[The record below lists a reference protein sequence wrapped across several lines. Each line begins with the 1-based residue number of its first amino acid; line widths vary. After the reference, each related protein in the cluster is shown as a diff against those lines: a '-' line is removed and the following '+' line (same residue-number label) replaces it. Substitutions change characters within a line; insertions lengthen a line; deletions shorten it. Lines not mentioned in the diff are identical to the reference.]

1 MKKTILVLL
10 LSLFVVACGDNKK
23 VEKVE
28 KVESDPVTVQ
38 LTVVNNTGKELPTHA
53 TWGVDAKDVKYT
65 IPAAMG
71 STYVMKSNT
80 HSSSGTVFILQPQA
94 PENKEGTGVCDPA
107 NGNAQQTYGYWN
119 GAAHITADWSKNA
132 SNPTPE
138 HHYDGQHWQF
148 KIDVEN
154 AGNPMSEKV
163 TISIIEKCDN

>member
-1 MKKTILVLL
+1 MKKSILVLL
-10 LSLFVVACGDNKK
+10 LSLFVISCGDKK
-23 VEKVE
+23 VKKVE

-119 GAAHITADWSKNA
+119 GAAHITADWNVNA

-138 HHYDGQHWQF
+138 HHYNGQHWQF

>member
-1 MKKTILVLL
+1 MKKSILVLL
-10 LSLFVVACGDNKK
+10 LSLFVISCGDKK
-23 VEKVE
+23 VKKVE

-119 GAAHITADWSKNA
+119 GAAHITADWNVNA

-138 HHYDGQHWQF
+138 HHYNGQHWQF

-154 AGNPMSEKV
+154 AGNPMTEKV

>member
-1 MKKTILVLL
+1 MKKSILVLL
-10 LSLFVVACGDNKK
+10 LSLFVISCGDKK

-119 GAAHITADWSKNA
+119 GAAHITCDWNCNV
-132 SNPTPE
+132 SNPTPQ
-138 HHYDGQHWQF
+138 HHFQGQDWQF
-148 KIDVEN
+148 CLDVQ
-154 AGNPMSEKV
+154 NPGTMSETVTV
-163 TISIIEKCDN
+163 TICEQCTE

>member
-1 MKKTILVLL
+1 MKKTILTLL
-10 LSLFVVACGDNKK
+10 LSLFILGCNNKST
-23 VEKVE
+23 EKKE

-119 GAAHITADWSKNA
+119 GAAHITADWNVNA
-132 SNPTPE
+132 SNPTPQ
-138 HHYDGQHWQF
+138 HNYQGQHWQF
-148 KIDVEN
+148 NIDVEN

-163 TISIIEKCDN
+163 TISIAKPCDN

>member
-1 MKKTILVLL
+1 MKNYLIML
-10 LSLFVVACGDNKK
+10 LSLFILGCNNNKPA
-23 VEKVE
+23 EKAE

-80 HSSSGTVFILQPQA
+80 HSSSGTVFILQHQA

-119 GAAHITADWSKNA
+119 GAAHITADWNVNA

-138 HHYDGQHWQF
+138 HHYQGQHWQF

-154 AGNPMSEKV
+154 AGNPMTEKV
-163 TISIIEKCDN
+163 TFSIVEKCDN

>member
-1 MKKTILVLL
+1 ML
-10 LSLFVVACGDNKK
+10 LSLFILGCNNNKK
-23 VEKVE
+23 VEKIE

-80 HSSSGTVFILQPQA
+80 HSNSGTVFILQPQA

-163 TISIIEKCDN
+163 TISIVKQCDN

>member
-1 MKKTILVLL
+1 MKNYLIML
-10 LSLFVVACGDNKK
+10 LSLFILGCNNNKPA
-23 VEKVE
+23 EKAE

-38 LTVVNNTGKELPTHA
+38 LTVVINTGKELPTHA

-119 GAAHITADWSKNA
+119 GAAHITADWNVNA

-138 HHYDGQHWQF
+138 HHYQGQHWQF

-154 AGNPMSEKV
+154 AGNPMTEKV
-163 TISIIEKCDN
+163 TFSIVEKCDN

>member
-1 MKKTILVLL
+1 MKNYLIML
-10 LSLFVVACGDNKK
+10 LSLFILGCNNNKPA
-23 VEKVE
+23 EKAE

-71 STYVMKSNT
+71 STNVMKTNT

-94 PENKEGTGVCDPA
+94 PENKAGTGVCDPA

-119 GAAHITADWSKNA
+119 GAAHITADWNVNA

-138 HHYDGQHWQF
+138 HHYQGQHWQF

-154 AGNPMSEKV
+154 AGNPMTEKV
-163 TISIIEKCDN
+163 TFSIVEKCDN

>member
-1 MKKTILVLL
+1 MKKSILVLL
-10 LSLFVVACGDNKK
+10 LSLFVTACGDKK

-38 LTVVNNTGKELPTHA
+38 LTVVNKTGKDMKTNA
-53 TWGVDAKDVKYT
+53 TWGVDAKDVWHT
-65 IPAAMG
+65 IANG
-71 STYVMKSNT
+71 DTYVMKSNT

-119 GAAHITADWSKNA
+119 GAAHITADWNVNA
-132 SNPTPE
+132 SNPTPQ
-138 HHYDGQHWQF
+138 HNYQGQHWQF

-163 TISIIEKCDN
+163 TISIAKPCDN

>member
-1 MKKTILVLL
+1 MKNYLIML
-10 LSLFVVACGDNKK
+10 LSLFILGCNNKAA
-23 VEKVE
+23 EKAE

-94 PENKEGTGVCDPA
+94 PENKAGTGVCDPA

-119 GAAHITADWSKNA
+119 GAAHITADWNVNA

-138 HHYDGQHWQF
+138 HHYQGQHWQF

-154 AGNPMSEKV
+154 AGNPMTEKV
-163 TISIIEKCDN
+163 TFSIVEKCDN

>member
-154 AGNPMSEKV
+154 AGNPMAEKV
-163 TISIIEKCDN
+163 TISIVEKCDN

>member
-1 MKKTILVLL
+1 MKNYLIML
-10 LSLFVVACGDNKK
+10 LSLFILGCNNNKPA
-23 VEKVE
+23 EKAE

-65 IPAAMG
+65 SPAAMG

-94 PENKEGTGVCDPA
+94 PENKAGTGVCDPA

-119 GAAHITADWSKNA
+119 GAAHITADWNVNA

-138 HHYDGQHWQF
+138 HHYQGQHWQF

-154 AGNPMSEKV
+154 AGNPMTEKV
-163 TISIIEKCDN
+163 TFSIVEKCDN

>member
-1 MKKTILVLL
+1 MKNYLIML
-10 LSLFVVACGDNKK
+10 LSLFILGCNNKPT
-23 VEKVE
+23 EKAE

-119 GAAHITADWSKNA
+119 GAAHITADWNVNA
-132 SNPTPE
+132 SNPTPQ
-138 HHYDGQHWQF
+138 HNYQGQHWQF
-148 KIDVEN
+148 NIDVEN

-163 TISIIEKCDN
+163 TISIAKPCDN

>member
-1 MKKTILVLL
+1 ML
-10 LSLFVVACGDNKK
+10 LSLFILGCNNNKK
-23 VEKVE
+23 VEKIE

-154 AGNPMSEKV
+154 PGNPMSEKV
-163 TISIIEKCDN
+163 TISIVKQCDN

>member
-1 MKKTILVLL
+1 MKNYLIML
-10 LSLFVVACGDNKK
+10 LSLFILGCNNNKPA
-23 VEKVE
+23 EKAE

-119 GAAHITADWSKNA
+119 GAAHITADWNVNA
-132 SNPTPE
+132 SNPTSE
-138 HHYDGQHWQF
+138 HHYQGQHWQF

-154 AGNPMSEKV
+154 AGNPMTEKV
-163 TISIIEKCDN
+163 TFSIVEKCDN

>member
-1 MKKTILVLL
+1 MKNYLIML
-10 LSLFVVACGDNKK
+10 LSSFILGCNNNKPA
-23 VEKVE
+23 EKAE

-94 PENKEGTGVCDPA
+94 PENKEGTGVCDAA

-119 GAAHITADWSKNA
+119 GAAHITADWNVNA

-138 HHYDGQHWQF
+138 HHYQGQHWQF

-154 AGNPMSEKV
+154 AANPMTEKV
-163 TISIIEKCDN
+163 TISIEEKCDN

>member
-1 MKKTILVLL
+1 MKNYLIML
-10 LSLFVVACGDNKK
+10 LSLFILGCNNNKK
-23 VEKVE
+23 VEKIE

-119 GAAHITADWSKNA
+119 GAAHITADWNVNA

-138 HHYDGQHWQF
+138 HHYQGQHWQF

-154 AGNPMSEKV
+154 AGNPMTEKV
-163 TISIIEKCDN
+163 TFSIVEKCDN

>member
-1 MKKTILVLL
+1 MKKSILVLL
-10 LSLFVVACGDNKK
+10 LSLFVISCGDKK
-23 VEKVE
+23 VKKVE

-119 GAAHITADWSKNA
+119 GAVMFGA
-132 SNPTPE
+132 
-138 HHYDGQHWQF
+138 
-148 KIDVEN
+148 
-154 AGNPMSEKV
+154 
-163 TISIIEKCDN
+163 

>member
-1 MKKTILVLL
+1 MKNYLIML
-10 LSLFVVACGDNKK
+10 LSLFILGCNNKSA
-23 VEKVE
+23 EKKE

-119 GAAHITADWSKNA
+119 GAAHITADWNVNA
-132 SNPTPE
+132 SNPTPQ
-138 HHYDGQHWQF
+138 HNYQGQHWQF

-163 TISIIEKCDN
+163 TISIAKPCDN

>member
-1 MKKTILVLL
+1 MKNYLIML
-10 LSLFVVACGDNKK
+10 LSLFILGCNNNKPA
-23 VEKVE
+23 EKAE

-119 GAAHITADWSKNA
+119 GAAHITADWNV
-132 SNPTPE
+132 NM
-138 HHYDGQHWQF
+138 F
-148 KIDVEN
+148 
-154 AGNPMSEKV
+154 GN
-163 TISIIEKCDN
+163 

>member
-1 MKKTILVLL
+1 MKKSILVLL
-10 LSLFVVACGDNKK
+10 LSLFVIACGDKK

-80 HSSSGTVFILQPQA
+80 HSSSGTVFILHKYYP
-94 PENKEGTGVCDPA
+94 
-107 NGNAQQTYGYWN
+107 
-119 GAAHITADWSKNA
+119 
-132 SNPTPE
+132 
-138 HHYDGQHWQF
+138 
-148 KIDVEN
+148 
-154 AGNPMSEKV
+154 
-163 TISIIEKCDN
+163 

>member
-1 MKKTILVLL
+1 MKNYLIML
-10 LSLFVVACGDNKK
+10 LSLFILGCNNNKK
-23 VEKVE
+23 VEKIE

-148 KIDVEN
+148 KIDVVN
-154 AGNPMSEKV
+154 PGNPMSEKV
-163 TISIIEKCDN
+163 TISIVEQCDN

>member
-1 MKKTILVLL
+1 MKNYLIML
-10 LSLFVVACGDNKK
+10 LSLFILGCNNNKPA
-23 VEKVE
+23 EKAE

-119 GAAHITADWSKNA
+119 GAAHITADWNVNA

-138 HHYDGQHWQF
+138 HHYQGQHWQF

-154 AGNPMSEKV
+154 AGNPMTEKV
-163 TISIIEKCDN
+163 TFSIVEKCDN

>member
-1 MKKTILVLL
+1 MKKSILVLL
-10 LSLFVVACGDNKK
+10 LSLFVISCGDKK

-154 AGNPMSEKV
+154 AGNPMAEKV
-163 TISIIEKCDN
+163 TISIIEKCDT